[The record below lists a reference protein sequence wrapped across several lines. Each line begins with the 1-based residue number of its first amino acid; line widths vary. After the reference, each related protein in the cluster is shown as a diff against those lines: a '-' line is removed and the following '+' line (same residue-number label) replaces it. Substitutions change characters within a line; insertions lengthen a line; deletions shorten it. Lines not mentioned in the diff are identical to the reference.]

1 MVARASDVGADG
13 GAGYAQTGGA
23 ITATVLL
30 AAIKS
35 VAVIVRAPTAPR
47 LHRRVVKGRRMV
59 VVLAVD
65 IVMGWLWSLFA
76 RLSGGA
82 HM

>member
-1 MVARASDVGADG
+1 MHRSVPMVARASDVGADG

-35 VAVIVRAPTAPR
+35 VAVIVRAPTATR
-47 LHRRVVKGRRMV
+47 LHRRVVEGRRMV
-59 VVLAVD
+59 VVLAGVAS
-65 IVMGWLWSLFA
+65 V
-76 RLSGGA
+76 
-82 HM
+82 